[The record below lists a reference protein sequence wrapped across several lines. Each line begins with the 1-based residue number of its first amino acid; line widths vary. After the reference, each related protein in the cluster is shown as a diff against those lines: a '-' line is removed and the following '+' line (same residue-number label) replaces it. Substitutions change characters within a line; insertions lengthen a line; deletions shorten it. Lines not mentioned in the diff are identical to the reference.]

1 MLNQV
6 VLVGRLTQ
14 DPEVVTLEG
23 GHKKSSFNVAV
34 QRSYKNQNGEYESD
48 FIRCILWDAI
58 ATSTSE
64 YCKKGDIVGIKGR
77 IQVTQYEQNNEKKY
91 LTEVVAEKVTF
102 LSSKKQEE
110 DNVHFCHFHS
120 FSLSFMPFR
129 SPGLPQ

>member
-1 MLNQV
+1 MALAPGCPRTSHAFGPIALAAGFFFFEMVFLALISWSIPYYRN
-6 VLVGRLTQ
+6 
-14 DPEVVTLEG
+14 
-23 GHKKSSFNVAV
+23 KK
-34 QRSYKNQNGEYESD
+34 NGEYESD

-110 DNVHFCHFHS
+110 TEE
-120 FSLSFMPFR
+120 
-129 SPGLPQ
+129 